1 MTRLYFVRHGQST
14 ANAGGVTMEHA
25 AIPLSRLGIA
35 QAEALAGLLDP
46 KPSRILVSSYTRA
59 LETAGPYCARVHR
72 QAEVHPLLHEFSAL
86 DAEQL
91 QGMMGAQRRPLAD
104 AYWAA
109 ADPQLRAGPKAETF
123 AEFSARVDAFVP
135 ELARLPDRSVLFGHG
150 TWFGLLF
157 WKLLDF
163 TADDSAGMRAFR
175 RFQLGL
181 PMPNCAVYE
190 LDGPHGGHR
199 WNLRADEAAMRT
211 IARVVLSE

>member
-1 MTRLYFVRHGQST
+1 MTRIYCVRHGQST

-35 QAEALAGLLDP
+35 QAEVLAGLFDSA
-46 KPSRILVSSYTRA
+46 PSRILVSSYVRA
-59 LETAGPYCARVHR
+59 LETAAPYCARVHR

-86 DAEQL
+86 DVDQL

-123 AEFSARVDAFVP
+123 AEFSARVDTFVL
-135 ELARLPDRSVLFGHG
+135 ELARLPDRSVLVGHG
-150 TWFGLLF
+150 IWFGLLF
-157 WKLLDF
+157 WKLLGF

-175 RFQLGL
+175 RFQTGL

-199 WNLRADEAAMRT
+199 WNLRANEDAMRAISRIT
-211 IARVVLSE
+211 G